1 MSFARIAALA
11 ALATG
16 AAFAGLTAH
25 AQVYRI
31 VGPDGKV
38 TFTDRPPEDA
48 KVAPAQSVAV
58 EGGGSPSASLPPELR
73 KAVGQYPVTLYTTA
87 DCGPCGG
94 ARGFLRQRGIPF
106 TEKTV
111 NTRDD
116 VAALQRLSGATSLP
130 VLTIGGQQL
139 QGFSQGEW
147 GQYLDAA
154 GYPATSQLPPGY
166 RQPAPSPLVAVQ
178 LPAPRP
184 AAQARPA
191 PPPQAEAV
199 PPSNGPNPAN
209 PAGIRF

>member
-1 MSFARIAALA
+1 MSFVRTAALA
-11 ALATG
+11 VFAAG
-16 AAFAGLTAH
+16 AALAGLTAH

-38 TFTDRPPEDA
+38 TFTDRPPENA
-48 KVAPAQSVAV
+48 RGTAAQAVAV
-58 EGGGSPSASLPPELR
+58 DGGGSPSSSLPAELR
-73 KAVGQYPVTLYTTA
+73 KAVGQYPVTLYTTT
-87 DCGPCGG
+87 DCGPCGS

-116 VAALQRLSGATSLP
+116 VAALQRMSGATSLP

-139 QGFSQGEW
+139 QGFSQAEW

-184 AAQARPA
+184 APQPRPA
-191 PPPQAEAV
+191 APPQAEAA